1 MTANGRPESEQLV
14 VSVVGAE
21 KATSTQS
28 GTKVT
33 AAQLAGSSSP
43 LAPERA
49 EATTPPPIS
58 RRR

>member
-14 VSVVGAE
+14 ATAEGAE
-21 KATSTQS
+21 KATPTRS

-33 AAQLAGSSSP
+33 ANQLAGSSSP
-43 LAPERA
+43 LAPEGP
-49 EATTPPPIS
+49 EATTPPPIT